1 MAAIRPID
9 IDCGVNFTGQ
19 NVDCGR
25 NPPLQQFL
33 VPFINRFV
41 NAFLRES
48 LGKDV
53 PPARV
58 VKLKKGIFYLSSIP
72 RYYDLFLQYM
82 TQAAPVNIDVGGVP
96 TPVFNVDYLPNAR
109 EDGGENIIQG
119 NVDLRIV
126 KLYVASLTYHILS
139 MMGWL
144 RDPIGDDAGNVL
156 FPGSTLMGIYQLIL
170 PAVPP
175 NIEQACVQQL
185 GNTMQKTYF
194 TRGFLF
200 FSIGGEF
207 GQRPGYITNY
217 IANTTT
223 QNPPIPGGHIV
234 WNNVNLIASTQLFI
248 STFDKLGSDTELIL
262 QSTDVIRIRSIT
274 TNQFQ
279 EWQVTQQPP
288 IVVSDQY
295 VQFSVA
301 HISGT
306 WIPQNSEECNVFLM
320 SQNQTLPTSRDELT
334 SEIKNF
340 TLQIGGR
347 KKRQNKS
354 KWRKQK
360 KSNKKLGFSKRRY
373 SRRRRIR

>member
-1 MAAIRPID
+1 
-9 IDCGVNFTGQ
+9 
-19 NVDCGR
+19 
-25 NPPLQQFL
+25 
-33 VPFINRFV
+33 
-41 NAFLRES
+41 
-48 LGKDV
+48 
-53 PPARV
+53 
-58 VKLKKGIFYLSSIP
+58 
-72 RYYDLFLQYM
+72 M
-82 TQAAPVNIDVGGVP
+82 TQAAPVNINVGGVP

-144 RDPIGDDAGNVL
+144 KDPIGDDAGNVL
-156 FPGSTLMGIYQLIL
+156 FPGSTLQGIYQSIL

-185 GNTMQKTYF
+185 ENTMQKTYF

-200 FSIGGEF
+200 FSIGGDF

-262 QSTDVIRIRSIT
+262 QSTVVIRIRSIA

-295 VQFSVA
+295 VQFNVA
-301 HISGT
+301 HTSGT

-320 SQNQTLPTSRDELT
+320 SHNQTLPTSRDELT

-340 TLQIGGR
+340 TIQIGGR
-347 KKRQNKS
+347 KKGQNKS
-354 KWRKQK
+354 KRKKQK

-373 SRRRRIR
+373 RRRIR

>member
-1 MAAIRPID
+1 MAAIRHID
-9 IDCGVNFTGQ
+9 IACGVNFTGQ

-25 NPPLQQFL
+25 NPPLQGFL

-53 PPARV
+53 APARV
-58 VKLKKGIFYLSSIP
+58 VKIKKGIFYLSSIP

-144 RDPIGDDAGNVL
+144 KDPIGDDAGNVL
-156 FPGSTLMGIYQLIL
+156 FPGSTLQGIYQSIL

-185 GNTMQKTYF
+185 ETTMQKTYF

-248 STFDKLGSDTELIL
+248 STFDKLGFDTELIL
-262 QSTDVIRIRSIT
+262 QSTVVIRIRSIA

-295 VQFSVA
+295 VQFNVA
-301 HISGT
+301 HTSGT
-306 WIPQNSEECNVFLM
+306 WIPQNNEECNVFLM
-320 SQNQTLPTSRDELT
+320 SHNQTLPTSRDELT

-340 TLQIGGR
+340 TIQIGGR
-347 KKRQNKS
+347 KKGQNKS
-354 KWRKQK
+354 KRKKQK